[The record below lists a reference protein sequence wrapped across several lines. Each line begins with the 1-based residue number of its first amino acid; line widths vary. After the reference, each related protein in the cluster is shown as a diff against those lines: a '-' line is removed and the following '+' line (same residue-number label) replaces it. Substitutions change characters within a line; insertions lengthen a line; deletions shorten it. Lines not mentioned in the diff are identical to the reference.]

1 MSFSIATSGLN
12 AISQQLGAISNN
24 IANTGTVGYKSGR
37 AEFAALYAQSQP
49 LGVGVTG
56 VTQSITRG
64 GNIISSSNSL
74 DLAISGNGFF
84 VVRDTTG
91 TTSYTRAGYFGT
103 DKDGNLVNNLGM
115 NMQGYPVDAN
125 GNLQVGTVSN
135 LSIMSGSIPAKA
147 TQKINFTANFDANAK
162 AIPKTDS
169 QGNAIDFNERD
180 ETTYNNTYTTQVFDS
195 LGREHTLT
203 QYFVKDSDNKWT
215 AHLRLDGQ
223 KLTAPADS
231 KIAVEFSD
239 SGILATPVGMTD
251 LEMAIPG
258 ANSLTIEMS
267 YAGTTQYGSDF
278 SVSRNQG
285 DGYASG
291 ERTGQQV
298 DEKGNVY
305 ATFSNG
311 ERMLQGQL
319 IIANFANPNGLQ
331 SQDGTTW
338 AQTGSSGS
346 PLIGA
351 PGSGLLGY
359 IKSNALEESNV
370 DLTSELV
377 GLMSAQRNYQANTKV
392 ISTNDNMMN
401 ALMQAV

>member
-12 AISQQLGAISNN
+12 AVSQQLGAISNN
-24 IANTGTVGYKSGR
+24 IANSGTVGFKSGR
-37 AEFAALYAQSQP
+37 AEFSAIYAQSQP

-64 GNIISSSNSL
+64 GNIVASSSAL

-84 VVRDTTG
+84 VVRDSTG

-115 NMQGYPVDAN
+115 NMQGYPVDDK
-125 GNLQVGTVSN
+125 GNLLAGTVSN
-135 LSIMSGSIPAKA
+135 LSIKSGSIPAKA
-147 TQKINFTANFDANAK
+147 TTQVGFVANFDAKAK
-162 AIPKTDS
+162 VPDD
-169 QGNAIDFNERD
+169 GNGNLPPFNEKL
-180 ETTYNNTYTTQVFDS
+180 ESTYNNIYTTQVFDS

-203 QYFVKDSDNKWT
+203 QYFVKTADNKWT
-215 AHLRLDGQ
+215 VHLRMDGQ
-223 KLTAPADS
+223 KLSTPANSEID
-231 KIAVEFSD
+231 VEFSS
-239 SGILATPVGMTD
+239 SGILTKPSDLTEVGINIT
-251 LEMAIPG
+251 G
-258 ANSLTIEMS
+258 AAPMKMNIS
-267 YAGTTQYGSDF
+267 YTGSTQYGSDF
-278 SVSRNQG
+278 SVSQNQG

-298 DEKGNVY
+298 DEKGFVY

-319 IIANFANPNGLQ
+319 ILANFANPNGLQ

-338 AQTGSSGS
+338 AQTGSSGA
-346 PLIGA
+346 PLVGA
-351 PGSGLLGY
+351 PGSGLLGF
-359 IKSNALEESNV
+359 IKSSALEESNV

-377 GLMSAQRNYQANTKV
+377 GLMTAQRNYQANTKV
-392 ISTNDNMMN
+392 ISTNDQMMN